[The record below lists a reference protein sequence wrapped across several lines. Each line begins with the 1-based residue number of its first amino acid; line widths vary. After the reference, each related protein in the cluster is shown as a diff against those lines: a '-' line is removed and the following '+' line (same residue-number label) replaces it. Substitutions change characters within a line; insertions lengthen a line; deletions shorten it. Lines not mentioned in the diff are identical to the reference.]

1 MGADTTKPRVRI
13 VWFKKDLRLA
23 DHRPL
28 VHACERGSVL
38 PLFIFEPSVL
48 HAPDCDA
55 IHVQFLLESLKVLR
69 SALEER
75 GGRLCLRV
83 GEAVEVFQELSARY
97 EIEEICAHEE
107 TGNAITFARDLAVHR
122 WCKANRI
129 PFTEW
134 PTNGVVR
141 RLRSRDGWARTWE
154 QRMAEPLT
162 PAPLA
167 IETPLEASSKF
178 PTLQDLG
185 FLALGFPAG
194 RQVEQRGGEDV
205 AHSVLDDFLHRRGVK
220 FLGGISSPI
229 TAFEAGSRLSPYL
242 AFGNLSSRQVI
253 QTTRAR
259 IAQLDPDDP
268 RTTRWKR
275 SLRGF
280 DERLHWRCH
289 FVQKLES
296 EPAIEHHNFVRALDG
311 LREDSL
317 NADLLAAWCE
327 GKTGYPMI
335 DACMRCLVET
345 GWLNFRMRAML
356 ASFAA
361 YQLWLHWKPTALF
374 TAKAWLDYEPGIH
387 YSQFQ
392 MQSGT
397 TGINTLRI
405 YNPIKQS
412 QDHDPDGV
420 FLRRWIPELGGVSS
434 TWIHTPWLMPD
445 ELQASSGV
453 RIGRDYPSPV
463 VDHLAAVAEAK
474 RRIAAHRA
482 SQPEYWSEV
491 RGVTQKHG
499 SRRRPI
505 ERPKPP
511 KGAKSAGKKPTDQ
524 PSLEF

>member
-1 MGADTTKPRVRI
+1 MGVKTTKPKVRI

-28 VHACERGSVL
+28 LRACERGQVI
-38 PLFIFEPSVL
+38 PLFLFEPSIL
-48 HAPDCDA
+48 SAPDTDA
-55 IHVQFLLESLKVLR
+55 IHIQFQRESLADLR
-69 SALEER
+69 TQIQER
-75 GGRLCLRV
+75 GGNLLIRV
-83 GEAVEVFQELSARY
+83 GEAVEVFQDLSRKY

-107 TGNAITFARDLAVHR
+107 TGNAITFARDLAVHQ
-122 WCKANRI
+122 WCRANRI
-129 PFTEW
+129 SFTEW

-141 RLRSRDGWARTWE
+141 RLRSRDGWARNWE
-154 QRMAEPLT
+154 QRMAEPVALI
-162 PAPLA
+162 PDR
-167 IETPLEASSKF
+167 IDTPLIDSTPI
-178 PTLQDLG
+178 PTLKELG
-185 FLALGFPAG
+185 FYSV
-194 RQVEQRGGEDV
+194 RTVEQRGGEL
-205 AHSVLDDFLHRRGVK
+205 AAQCVLDDFLYRRGVR

-242 AFGNLSSRQVI
+242 AFGNLSSRQVV
-253 QTTRAR
+253 QATRAR
-259 IAQLDPDDP
+259 IAQLDPNDP
-268 RTTRWKR
+268 KTTRWKR

-296 EPAIEHHNFVRALDG
+296 EPAIENHNFVRALDG
-311 LREDSL
+311 LREDSI
-317 NADLLAAWCE
+317 DPRLLQAWCT
-327 GKTGYPMI
+327 GRTGYPMI
-335 DACMRCLVET
+335 DACMRCLQET

-356 ASFAA
+356 ASVAA

-374 TAKAWLDYEPGIH
+374 TARAWLDYEPGIH

-412 QDHDPDGV
+412 QDHDPDGE
-420 FLRRWIPELGGVSS
+420 FLRRWVPELAGVSA

-445 ELQASSGV
+445 ELQVSSGV
-453 RIGRDYPSPV
+453 RIGRDYPPPV

-474 RRIAAHRA
+474 RKIAAHRA
-482 SQPEYWSEV
+482 SRADYWSEV
-491 RGVTQKHG
+491 RGVTEKHG
-499 SRRRPI
+499 SRRRPM

-511 KGAKSAGKKPTDQ
+511 KGARSAGKKPTDQ